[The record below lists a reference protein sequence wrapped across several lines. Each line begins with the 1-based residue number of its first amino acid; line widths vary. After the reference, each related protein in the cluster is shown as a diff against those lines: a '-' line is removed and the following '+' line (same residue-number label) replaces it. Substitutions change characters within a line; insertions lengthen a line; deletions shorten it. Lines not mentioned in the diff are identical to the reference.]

1 MLVVRTSLRHS
12 PIHGLGCYADEEIK
26 KGQTV
31 WRMDPGIDL
40 EFSEEDLKKFPRSF
54 VEFLKIYAYSPMSEE
69 VKKYI
74 LCIDHAR
81 HMNHSEN
88 PNLLETDDGRNI
100 AARDIMIG
108 EELTCDYS
116 KFDKDYLLKLSE

>member
-12 PIHGLGCYADEEIK
+12 PIHGLGCYADEVIK

-31 WRMDPGIDL
+31 WRMDSGIDL

-54 VEFLKIYAYSPMSEE
+54 VEFLKIYAYSPISEVE
-69 VKKYI
+69 KKYI

-81 HMNHSEN
+81 HMNHSED
-88 PNLLETDDGRNI
+88 PNLIETEDGRNI
-100 AARDIMIG
+100 AARDIKAG

-116 KFDKDYLLKLSE
+116 KFDRDYLLKLAD